1 MGVFGGNHGRRRG
14 AERGYDANG
23 SNDEASNAWS
33 DLGQYAGD
41 QHVSWDDLSNEKD
54 FEERSITEAID
65 SSQNI
70 LPRSADTERV
80 PDLNSQVGDFVDPYQ
95 PESGIEAF
103 NFAKRQ
109 RKIIAAFES
118 EAGAD
123 AMNAS
128 DVAENPYWRGQFLQ
142 EVADGT
148 IDEVAEKNFLL
159 AIPSD
164 MGKRPKNETLSRIA
178 EDFEAQQAFWNL
190 SGGHMDEEGL
200 RKLSEPDPGVKDYRT
215 PLDFAEFQAAYLKR
229 FDKDDQNYKKAKD
242 GVNNL
247 KKILYGEEQIGYY
260 EAFESLKQRAYY
272 DQYRENLENQ
282 QNDYDK
288 IEEQQ
293 AMATSETMSDFA
305 QQTQSGVA
313 NEKLRDQQETLRTIP
328 RAESEQLLN
337 RAMIDGDPWERG
349 DGAWNLT
356 PEILKNIGLDPK
368 YETLSN
374 GVRVCLSDIYELS
387 AGRQAVV
394 GYVPTDQ
401 GVKVRTYYK
410 SKSQGLWRYLPDY
423 VRKNDG
429 SGQASW
435 FGKGYDEASVTL
447 PAEMQRSL
455 AQISERGIAHIEN
468 QTDPWFVFAG
478 TAKAYNSKQEYGRNF
493 ENGTL
498 RGDYYREVAAQ
509 PINSGFETTHDNRI
523 SPERLR
529 VSGGLAPDFSKEIL
543 AYDGV
548 SSLAGKF
555 QAECFQSQDEGLN
568 WTFCSDAKGRAWVGS
583 VDVKSIPTSIGVGRD
598 WVNLSA
604 FETPIYEYPTQDG
617 GYGDQ
622 TDRSGRYVG
631 MWRNYLSKI
640 PIIREYLYRRPKSQ

>member
-1 MGVFGGNHGRRRG
+1 MGFFGEHRRQR
-14 AERGYDANG
+14 AVENGYGTNG
-23 SNDEASNAWS
+23 SNNEAVNAWS
-33 DLGQYAGD
+33 DLEQYAGD
-41 QHVSWDDLSNEKD
+41 QHVSWDDLGKEKE
-54 FEERSITEAID
+54 FEERSGAETID

-70 LPRSADTERV
+70 LPRSVSAERV
-80 PDLNSQVGDFVDPYQ
+80 TDLNSQIGDFVDPYQ

-128 DVAENPYWRGQFLQ
+128 DVIENPYWRGQFLQ
-142 EVADGT
+142 EIVDGT

-159 AIPSD
+159 AIPSA
-164 MGKRPKNETLSRIA
+164 MEKRLKNETLSRIV
-178 EDFEAQQAFWNL
+178 EDPEAQRAFWNL

-200 RKLSEPDPGVKDYRT
+200 RKLSEPDPGGKDYRT
-215 PLDFAEFQAAYLKR
+215 PLDFAEFQAAYLKQ

-282 QNDYDK
+282 QNDHAK
-288 IEEQQ
+288 ISEQQ
-293 AMATSETMSDFA
+293 TMVTSETMPDFA
-305 QQTQSGVA
+305 QPAQSGA
-313 NEKLRDQQETLRTIP
+313 TNENLRDQQEMLKAIP
-328 RAESEQLLN
+328 KAESERLLN
-337 RAMIDGDPWERG
+337 QAVVDGDPWERS
-349 DGAWNLT
+349 DGTWNLT
-356 PEILKNIGLDPK
+356 PEILKNVGLGPK
-368 YETLSN
+368 YETSSN
-374 GVRVCLSDIYELS
+374 GAHVCLSDIYELS

-394 GYVPTDQ
+394 GYVSSDQ

-410 SKSQGLWRYLPDY
+410 SNSQGMWRYLPDY
-423 VRKNDG
+423 VRKDDG
-429 SGQASW
+429 SGKASW

-455 AQISERGIAHIEN
+455 AQIAEQGIAHVEN

-478 TAKAYNSKQEYGRNF
+478 TAKAYNSKQEYGKNF

-498 RGDYYREVAAQ
+498 LGDYYREVAAQ
-509 PINSGFETTHDNRI
+509 PINSGFETMHDNRI
-523 SPERLR
+523 SPEQLR

-555 QAECFQSQDEGLN
+555 RAESFRSEDEGLS

-583 VDVKSIPTSIGVGRD
+583 VDVKSAPTSIGVGRD
-598 WVNLSA
+598 WINLSA
-604 FETPIYEYPTQDG
+604 FETPIYEYPSQDG

-622 TDRSGRYVG
+622 SDRSGRYVG
-631 MWRNYLSKI
+631 MWKNYLSKV
-640 PIIREYLYRRPKSQ
+640 PIIRDYVAWRDARAK